1 MAKKNT
7 VLLIEPRIFDYL
19 PNIIR
24 NAQEI
29 LGDSW
34 NYVFLCGKGKMGH
47 WSNVFD
53 FGTNK
58 NAMDF
63 GTVQIRELP
72 VENFEE
78 PRQFNDFLKS
88 KSLWQSLEGD
98 FVLTIQ
104 SDTWLMKDPKYTIDY
119 FINMNKT
126 FIGGNCNYRWNECI
140 REDVIFEYPNFNGGL
155 SLRKRQDLIKILDIF
170 PPEPTGEYW
179 YDSNK
184 IETDAEDVYF
194 VLCANKLGLE
204 IGNTEECSHFAVH
217 SYYVDGFFGI
227 HNPYAEETK
236 EFLKTNH
243 PELMG
248 LNPGL
253 KLYTLADK

>member
-34 NYVFLCGKGKMGH
+34 NYVFLCGKGTMGH
-47 WSNVFD
+47 WANAMGQNVFD
-53 FGTNK
+53 FGTI
-58 NAMDF
+58 
-63 GTVQIRELP
+63 QIRELP

-88 KSLWQSLEGD
+88 KSLWESLEGD

-140 REDVIFEYPNFNGGL
+140 RENIIFEYPNFNGGL
-155 SLRKRQDLIKILDIF
+155 SLRKRSDLIKILDTF

-227 HNPYAEETK
+227 HNPYGEETK
-236 EFLKTNH
+236 THLRSNH
-243 PELMG
+243 PELVELAQG
-248 LNPGL
+248 LCL
-253 KLYTLADK
+253 L